1 MRDCPHGNSI
11 PDDVVSHLPPSQ
23 AGGGRHK
30 CAVCS
35 YAQGRGYSRGSA
47 GLEECAHGSGAPVD
61 VLASLPDYQ
70 GQPTRHMCATCAFAE
85 GQANESRD
93 TPETAASPPEVADA
107 QVTLEE
113 RAGRQSGQRYQ
124 ESVEVRQAI
133 ERRAMRWARERLEA
147 DGWSVTDVSARESYD
162 FHCERDSE
170 ELHVEVKGTQ
180 SDGRQVLLTKNEVA
194 HARSN
199 FPHVA
204 LYILAQVDVS
214 EDSGRVEASGGE
226 ESMIEPWRVDD
237 GSLEPLGYSY
247 TVPTED
253 AI

>member
-47 GLEECAHGSGAPVD
+47 GLEECTHGSGAPVD

-133 ERRAMRWARERLEA
+133 ERRAMRWLGSASRRMVGASRTYLR
-147 DGWSVTDVSARESYD
+147 GNHMTFTVSATR
-162 FHCERDSE
+162 
-170 ELHVEVKGTQ
+170 
-180 SDGRQVLLTKNEVA
+180 
-194 HARSN
+194 RSCT
-199 FPHVA
+199 
-204 LYILAQVDVS
+204 S
-214 EDSGRVEASGGE
+214 K
-226 ESMIEPWRVDD
+226 
-237 GSLEPLGYSY
+237 
-247 TVPTED
+247 
-253 AI
+253 